1 VRRGFVV
8 LCLGALACSEPTP
21 PSRGG
26 TYNFADTIPPD
37 TIITFHWPST
47 RLPVRYYAAPQGNLP
62 FLVQRAVAT
71 WAGLFLYDEF
81 TGTLVSD
88 SVTADV
94 IVVWTDSVPPDAPPD
109 TAGSQGACNGETDP
123 PTVDSTSTFTG
134 PFRIKLSVLTAAVYT
149 PGQVQA
155 CMRRTAIHEVGH
167 SLGLFLHSP
176 APGDIMHSPPL
187 VEGPSEQDRRTV
199 ERLYHTPATIL
210 PAPP

>member
-1 VRRGFVV
+1 MKRILAALGLVV
-8 LCLGALACSEPTP
+8 LACNEPTP

-37 TIITFHWPST
+37 TIIVFHWPSD
-47 RLPVRYYAAPQGNLP
+47 RLPVRFYAASQGNLP
-62 FLVQRAVAT
+62 FLVQRAIAA

-81 TGTLVSD
+81 TGTLASD
-88 SVTADV
+88 SLTADV
-94 IVVWTDSVPPDAPPD
+94 IVIWTDSVPPDVPPD
-109 TAGSQGACNGETDP
+109 TAGASGSCNGATAVP
-123 PTVDSTSTFTG
+123 SVDSTSHLTG
-134 PFRIKLSVLTAAVYT
+134 PFHIQLTVLTAAVYT

-155 CMRRTAIHEVGH
+155 CMRRTIIHEVGH

-187 VEGPSEQDRRTV
+187 VDGPSEQDRRTA

-210 PAPP
+210 PPP